1 VQYLKSRPE
10 GQAVKSSLQFL
21 LTALGALKQFSALT
35 ESFLIQLDVDL
46 SGTTFGSS
54 MRSMRSKEA
63 VSDSD
68 RNACWQGA
76 NTLNRSSPIPLA
88 INTAILLPTSAHQM
102 QMLLQR

>member
-68 RNACWQGA
+68 RNVSC
-76 NTLNRSSPIPLA
+76 
-88 INTAILLPTSAHQM
+88 
-102 QMLLQR
+102 

>member
-1 VQYLKSRPE
+1 MQYLKSRPE

-63 VSDSD
+63 VSDFFVVSPSLYDD
-68 RNACWQGA
+68 R
-76 NTLNRSSPIPLA
+76 
-88 INTAILLPTSAHQM
+88 LLSLSERVFKIITEVLVCVDNQK
-102 QMLLQR
+102 L

>member
-1 VQYLKSRPE
+1 MQYLKSRPE

-54 MRSMRSKEA
+54 MRSMRSQEA
-63 VSDSD
+63 VSD
-68 RNACWQGA
+68 C
-76 NTLNRSSPIPLA
+76 
-88 INTAILLPTSAHQM
+88 LLPLVNFFSLYDDR
-102 QMLLQR
+102 LLSLSERVFKIFYESSHLC